1 MSSSAKI
8 SQEDTLYS
16 VADKE
21 ISTGFNAAAGFDGIS
36 PSAQLTYSKSSLDK
50 NGDGMVTSAGIRA
63 TLGEGINAGAS
74 VVQKWSMPVDG
85 NRLDIRAGGALEAS
99 TRSGRLDAS
108 VGMRAD
114 YVRKDGLSPY
124 FTAIASTRE
133 DRNLTVGAGVCKD
146 VQISVLPEATICGG
160 VEMRGDRPAAAFSI
174 GRSF

>member
-1 MSSSAKI
+1 MSSSIKI
-8 SQEDTLYS
+8 SHEDTLYS

-21 ISTGFNAAAGFDGIS
+21 IAKGFNAAAGFDGFA
-36 PSAQLTYSKSSLDK
+36 PSAQLSYNKSSLDK
-50 NGDGMVTSAGIRA
+50 KGEGMMTSAGIRA
-63 TLGEGINAGAS
+63 TLGEGIVAGGS
-74 VVQKWSMPVDG
+74 VVQKWTVPVDG
-85 NRLDIRAGGALEAS
+85 NRLDVMAGGALEAS
-99 TRSGRLDAS
+99 TRTGRLDAS

-133 DRNLTVGAGVCKD
+133 DRNLTIGAGVCKD
-146 VQISVLPEATICGG
+146 VQISVLPEATVCGG